1 MTAPALSQSVGIV
14 GVGNMGGGMAKRLLS
29 QGWAVHVCDIDARK
43 THALQ
48 GSGAA
53 VHTCAAVMAQQVHV
67 IIVCVV
73 NAREVRD
80 VLNGTPDVPQ
90 GLCSALQPHHT
101 VILCPT
107 LSPEDVEHTAAQLK
121 ALQVDTIDAPMS
133 GGPLRAEQGTM
144 SLMVACEEAVFAAHE
159 TLLNTLSNQV
169 FRISQRVGDGARTK
183 LVNNLLAG
191 INLVGAAEVLA
202 LAERLGL
209 SLDTT
214 LSVIAQSSGQS
225 WIGSDRMQRA
235 LQNDWAPRAHMTLLT
250 KDTAL
255 AQQAAHS
262 VGFQGVLGQQAAKA
276 FADASAAG
284 LADLD
289 DAAMLQWLRQK

>member
-1 MTAPALSQSVGIV
+1 MTSPAMPQRVGII

-29 QGWAVHVCDIDARK
+29 QGWAVHVCDIDAHK
-43 THALQ
+43 TKALQ
-48 GSGAA
+48 ALGAT
-53 VHTCAAVMAQQVHV
+53 VHATPFALAQQVHTV
-67 IIVCVV
+67 IVCVV
-73 NAREVRD
+73 NAQDVQD
-80 VLNGTPDVPQ
+80 VLSGTTDASH
-90 GLCSALQPHHT
+90 GLLSALQAHHT
-101 VILCPT
+101 VMLCPT
-107 LSPEDVEHTAAQLK
+107 LSPEDVENTAAQLM
-121 ALQVDTIDAPMS
+121 ALRVHTIDAPMS

-144 SLMVACEEAVFAAHE
+144 SLMVACEDAVFAAHDN
-159 TLLNTLSNQV
+159 LLNTLSNQV

-191 INLVGAAEVLA
+191 IHLVGAAEAMA

-209 SLDTT
+209 SLPTT

-235 LQNDWAPRAHMTLLT
+235 LQNDWAPRAHMSLLT
-250 KDTAL
+250 KDMAL
-255 AQQAAHS
+255 AQQAARS
-262 VGFQGVLGQQAAKA
+262 VGFQGVLGQQAAKT

-289 DAAMLQWLRQK
+289 DAAMLQWMRQK